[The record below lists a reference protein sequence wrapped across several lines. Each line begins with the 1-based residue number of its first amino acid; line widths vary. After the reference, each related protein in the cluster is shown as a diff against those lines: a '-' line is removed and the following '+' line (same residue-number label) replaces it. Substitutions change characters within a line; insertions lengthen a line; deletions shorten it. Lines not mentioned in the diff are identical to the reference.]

1 MTTEPGDYRSPKWLT
16 VLRGTLFIA
25 LEIWGAVYYLH
36 LFDQKLLLGDEGVAL
51 MNGWRI
57 ALGEVPHR
65 DFFSFI
71 PPASFLPTAAL
82 FKLFG
87 PSILVSRLIAF
98 ALAMLL
104 CFSTDMVL
112 SKLGATRP
120 VRFMSLA
127 LLIPFGVSY
136 WPLPSH
142 HWWCDILCLAAAI
155 FLLRSA
161 ESGSPGRWAFAGGA
175 SAALAALSLQDQGG
189 YFLLLASVLFLP
201 SVQAV
206 KRKAI
211 AVHSAG
217 GVLAVLALFAAW
229 IVPSAD
235 AGRLFSD
242 LVIFPLTSY
251 HNIEGHQGDILSGW
265 NQILPVLS
273 PSFFF
278 KAPFYLASLAA
289 IAVLFM
295 TLPVLSASALFAGTL
310 KKKQPRHHV
319 ALAAA
324 LALSFF
330 GAALHRWSFTNIV
343 WAFPG
348 LAIPLALL
356 PSSGRTGK
364 ALRLIASFFAVAA
377 LVFSFSFY
385 RLSGDERLVTVRTS
399 AGSLRTFK
407 SADTRDLI
415 ALLDYL
421 EPRKKDGDTL
431 FCGGFKGLINILS
444 GMRNPTPYNDF
455 LDYNTADQV
464 VDLRSVVQSG
474 KITWIC
480 LPKSARGISAT
491 LRPDMEK
498 SYRLAYENGTYSL
511 YRLYE

>member
-1 MTTEPGDYRSPKWLT
+1 MRIETTGQD
-16 VLRGTLFIA
+16 LRKVIWRLAFLGVA
-25 LEIWGAVYYLH
+25 LWGIVYYLR

-51 MNGWRI
+51 MNAWRI
-57 ALGEVPHR
+57 ALGEIPHR

-71 PPASFLPTAAL
+71 PPASFLPTTAL

-87 PSILVSRLIAF
+87 PSLLVSRLIAF
-98 ALAMLL
+98 ALAVLL
-104 CFSTDMVL
+104 CFSTDLVL
-112 SKLGATRP
+112 RELSAARP

-127 LLIPFGVSY
+127 LLIPFGISY
-136 WPLPSH
+136 WPIPSH
-142 HWWCDILCLAAAI
+142 HWWCDIWCLAAAI
-155 FLLRSA
+155 SLLRSA
-161 ESGSPGRWAFAGGA
+161 ESGSPGRWAFAGGS

-206 KRKAI
+206 KRKVI
-211 AVHSAG
+211 VVFSAG
-217 GVLAVLALFAAW
+217 GVLSVFALFAAW
-229 IVPSAD
+229 ILPSAD

-242 LVIFPLTSY
+242 LVIFPITSY

-265 NQILPVLS
+265 NQILPILS

-289 IAVLFM
+289 ITILFM
-295 TLPVLSASALFAGTL
+295 ALPVLSASALCAGTL
-310 KKKQPRHHV
+310 KNKQPRHHV

-324 LALSFF
+324 LAISFF

-348 LAIPLALL
+348 LVIPLALF

-364 ALRLIASFFAVAA
+364 ALRLVASFFAVAA

-385 RLSGDERLVTVRTS
+385 HLSGDERLVTVRTS
-399 AGSLRTFK
+399 VGSLRTFK
-407 SADTRDLI
+407 TNDTRDLI

-431 FCGGFKGLINILS
+431 FCGGFKGLINIFALAKNS
-444 GMRNPTPYNDF
+444 TPFNDF
-455 LDYNTADQV
+455 PGYNTPEHLASLEKC
-464 VDLRSVVQSG
+464 LRSGEV
-474 KITWIC
+474 TWVC
-480 LPKSARGISAT
+480 LPKSGGK
-491 LRPDMEK
+491 PDEK
-498 SYRLAYENGTYSL
+498 LAAIVREGYLLEFENSQYIL
-511 YRLYE
+511 YRLK